1 MMLGRYPRHRD
12 RSTGL
17 QVLRACRW
25 PVAGLALA
33 VMGDIHGPP
42 LLLGFGL
49 GALPLWR
56 DRRRHLGGRAS
67 FASVPGSEGQHGR

>member
-25 PVAGLALA
+25 PVAGLALT

-42 LLLGFGL
+42 LL
-49 GALPLWR
+49 LWR

>member
-12 RSTGL
+12 RSTGRIWR
-17 QVLRACRW
+17 VAW
-25 PVAGLALA
+25 PVAGLALT

>member
-12 RSTGL
+12 RSTGRIWR
-17 QVLRACRW
+17 VAW
-25 PVAGLALA
+25 PVAGLALT
-33 VMGDIHGPP
+33 VTGDLHGPP

-56 DRRRHLGGRAS
+56 DRRRRLGGRAS
-67 FASVPGSEGQHGR
+67 FASVPGSEGLHGR

>member
-1 MMLGRYPRHRD
+1 M
-12 RSTGL
+12 
-17 QVLRACRW
+17 
-25 PVAGLALA
+25 AGLALT